1 MQNQISA
8 YPYFRVG
15 LKSKRSVHHLLL
27 ETKPELRQ
35 VYTYVSVSVSTSIY
49 SYVRATFITY
59 ICSYQKLED
68 KNTLYPAVNNNRL
81 AAE

>member
-27 ETKPELRQ
+27 ETKPELSQ
-35 VYTYVSVSVSTSIY
+35 VYTYVSISVSTGIY
-49 SYVRATFITY
+49 SYVRATFYHIHLFLSEAGRQKHSLS
-59 ICSYQKLED
+59 CS
-68 KNTLYPAVNNNRL
+68 
-81 AAE
+81 